1 MTEVPSLEWR
11 QLAVE
16 RGERALFK
24 DLSGR
29 IEAGESMLVEGPNGS
44 GKTTFL
50 RSIAGL
56 YLPLEGEFLWAGE
69 SINELGETFRE
80 NLLYLGHMN
89 AIKGNLDAVENLR
102 VQCRLSGDAVS
113 DDDIWSALAAF
124 GLRGFEDFPTRML
137 SQGQKRRVALA
148 RLLLSRAKLWVLD
161 EPFVALDVAAVDHLQ
176 SVISAHVEAGG
187 MAILTTH
194 QATRLTD
201 NVTHK
206 LRLGS

>member
-1 MTEVPSLEWR
+1 MTQGPSLEWR
-11 QLAVE
+11 RLVVE
-16 RGERALFK
+16 RGDRVLFE

-29 IEAGESMLVEGPNGS
+29 VDGGESLLVEGPNGS

-56 YLPLEGEFLWAGE
+56 YLPLQGEFLWSGE
-69 SINELGETFRE
+69 NVNELGEGFRQ

-89 AIKGNLDAVENLR
+89 AIKDNLDAVENLR
-102 VQCRLSGDAVS
+102 VQCRLGGDPAT
-113 DDDIWSALAAF
+113 DEDIMSALAAF

-148 RLLLSRAKLWVLD
+148 RLLLSQARLWVLD

-187 MAILTTH
+187 IAVLTTH
-194 QATRLTD
+194 QATPLTD
-201 NVTHK
+201 NATHR
-206 LRLGS
+206 LRLG